1 MIVIF
6 VPGNKEPL
14 RNPKPV
20 NCELPLTIPPGN
32 CSDEL
37 IIPLSN
43 EVRYEEVAALNAS
56 TSVCIELLNCSSDKS
71 LCLLE
76 V

>member
-1 MIVIF
+1 MF

-14 RNPKPV
+14 KNPKPV
-20 NCELPLTIPPGN
+20 NCELPLIIPP
-32 CSDEL
+32 SK
-37 IIPLSN
+37 
-43 EVRYEEVAALNAS
+43 EVKYEEVAALNPS